1 MRDWFK
7 GVVNISQFLEFLSG
21 EGGWHN
27 TEFRSFEFPDG
38 PNSMTETKASR
49 ELRREKPTGGYRV
62 ELGEEHENPQA
73 VGSSIEHSVISTL
86 DTQRTLLVK

>member
-1 MRDWFK
+1 
-7 GVVNISQFLEFLSG
+7 
-21 EGGWHN
+21 
-27 TEFRSFEFPDG
+27 
-38 PNSMTETKASR
+38 MTETKASR